1 MEPTI
6 LDKLRDG
13 VRLGCRNRAWLGAV
27 AIILSTGIGHAAA
40 LTPHDLILL
49 DRLTFG
55 VNASS
60 AAHLQAV
67 GVERWL
73 NEQLH
78 PAPNSPLPEAAH
90 AQIEK
95 MADVHKF
102 PIDIAASFDAQ
113 AKSAREVADPDQRK
127 PRSRSISRR

>member
-6 LDKLRDG
+6 LDKLRD
-13 VRLGCRNRAWLGAV
+13 RIRIASRMWIWPGAV
-27 AIILSTGIGHAAA
+27 AVILSTGLAHAAE

-55 VNASS
+55 VNASA

-67 GVERWL
+67 GVEHWL

-102 PIDIAASFDAQ
+102 
-113 AKSAREVADPDQRK
+113 
-127 PRSRSISRR
+127 